1 MTDIILD
8 DAILAR
14 KTKAAI
20 KAAEMVAKY
29 SHMMGQPSFE
39 FGSIASTGEYLKPH
53 VSTTVGLVLPKNRTS
68 GIDTANT
75 VKAAI
80 KAQNR
85 ELRAGKGKPT
95 AELGYIDNR
104 HIIDAD
110 KFRLG
115 RRLQLDAK
123 QFQDRQVN
131 KVQINEYRVNAKL
144 SGLESE
150 QRALRIR
157 LEDTNREVSTLANTL
172 NSFSGHYTFVV
183 GESDET
189 VSVLQSRKEIGTR
202 LSVAEGSIS
211 SIKFKL
217 IEIGIAIEKMLAEK
231 KPVKPKKASS
241 KNKSWGKTDYL
252 IGEHD
257 SGKRTTLTLTKRQT
271 VGDFVSKSNGK
282 PEKRGTIATIQVM
295 SGSISSVKKNHSGNT
310 NKMNKAVDVEAV
322 IRDVTDNVIHK
333 DKGENIRNLTN
344 TEINAR
350 HEDGSKHNSEVA
362 SVMAQSDKSYTKKQG
377 GSPKSG
383 GITVGKLEKEER
395 DTSTNAFMFKHGSHK
410 MKNRPERGL
419 LIRY

>member
-1 MTDIILD
+1 MTGIVLD
-8 DAILAR
+8 DAIASR
-14 KTKAAI
+14 KAKAAI

-39 FGSIASTGEYLKPH
+39 FHSIASTGEHLKPH
-53 VSTTVGLVLPKNRTS
+53 VSTTVGLDLPKNRTS
-68 GIDTANT
+68 GLDTAIKT
-75 VKAAI
+75 KSTI

-85 ELRAGKGKPT
+85 QLRAGKGKPT
-95 AELGYIDNR
+95 AELGYNDNR

-123 QFQDRQVN
+123 QHQDRQVN
-131 KVQINEYRVNAKL
+131 KAQINDYRINSKL
-144 SGLESE
+144 SGIESD
-150 QRALRIR
+150 QRALRVR
-157 LEDTNREVSTLANTL
+157 LEDTNREVYTLSNLL
-172 NSFSGHYTFVV
+172 NSFSGNYTIVIS
-183 GESDET
+183 ESDET
-189 VSVLQSRKEIGTR
+189 VSVIQSRKDIEAR
-202 LSVAEGSIS
+202 LALADGSIS
-211 SIKFKL
+211 SIKFRL
-217 IEIGIAIEKMLAEK
+217 IEVGIAIEKMLAEK

-241 KNKSWGKTDYL
+241 KNKSWGKTNYL

-257 SGKRTTLTLTKRQT
+257 SGKRITLTLPNRQT
-271 VGDFVSKSNGK
+271 VGDFVSTSNGK
-282 PEKRGTIATIQVM
+282 PEKRGTVATVRIM
-295 SGSISSVKKNHSGNT
+295 SGSILSVKKNHSGNT
-310 NKMNKAVDVEAV
+310 NKMNKAVDIEAV
-322 IRDVTDNVIHK
+322 VRNVTDVVIHK
-333 DKGENIRNLTN
+333 DKGENVRNLTN

-395 DTSTNAFMFKHGSHK
+395 DTSTNTFMFKHGSHK

-419 LIRY
+419 LIRN